1 LPQNYPNN
9 RTHRPEATT
18 AEMGDPA
25 DPRIHQLVDV
35 AENAIE
41 ADEMR

>member
-1 LPQNYPNN
+1 MRVLGPIG
-9 RTHRPEATT
+9 RK
-18 AEMGDPA
+18 